1 MSGEFTTDDL
11 RVLMDSWTLHLRAE
25 RKSTNTLKG
34 YSTGVTQFLAWADET
49 GAAPDLDRT
58 TVAAFMTHLLD
69 AGAEP
74 ATAATRHLALR
85 RFSAWL
91 AAEGEI
97 DADQLLNSKAPKL
110 DVKVVETLDDEQ
122 LAALVKACQG
132 TEWTDRRD
140 EAIVRVMLETGM
152 RAGEVAA
159 LTLDDID
166 LTKGLITVRRS
177 KSKRGRIVPVGPDA
191 CRALDRW
198 IRARRKHRLADSPR
212 LWLGERGRTFEY
224 MGLYRAL
231 ERRSL
236 AAGIENFHPHVLRHT
251 AASRWLAA
259 GGSEGGLM
267 SVAGWNNRGMVD
279 RYAAHTKSMR
289 AADEARRLNLGEL

>member
-1 MSGEFTTDDL
+1 MPGEFTTDDL
-11 RVLMDSWTLHLRAE
+11 RDLMASWVLHLRAE
-25 RKSTNTLKG
+25 RKSENTLKG
-34 YSTGVTQFLAWADET
+34 YTTGVSQFLAWADET
-49 GAAPDLDRT
+49 GTPPNLDRT

-69 AGAEP
+69 NGAEP

-91 AAEGEI
+91 AAEDEI
-97 DADQLLNSKAPKL
+97 DSDQLLNSKAPKI
-110 DVKVVETLDDEQ
+110 DVKVVETLDDTQ

-132 TEWTDRRD
+132 KEWTDRRD

-152 RAGEVAA
+152 RAGEVAG

-166 LTKGLITVRRS
+166 LAKGLVTVRRS
-177 KSKRGRIVPVGPDA
+177 KSKRGRIVPIGPEA
-191 CRALDRW
+191 VQALDRW
-198 IRARRKHRLADSPR
+198 IRARRKHRLAESPR

-231 ERRSL
+231 ERRAT
-236 AAGIENFHPHVLRHT
+236 AAGISNFHPHVLRHT

-267 SVAGWNNRGMVD
+267 SVAGWHSREMVD